1 MGQWGPWGHWVLL
14 GGEPSTWKALPPP
27 LTLRR
32 VVQEAASSCVST
44 QGHRSKLLANI
55 WFLHSQCTGHFLCG
69 GGFRIL
75 VFSPLL
81 FPLYPNLPSLLP
93 CSPIQGPKG
102 YNLLYSPFWYLRHYW
117 KGTFDGHL
125 FPPRHSG
132 FSRKIRPH
140 YSCYHIWT
148 FISNEINY
156 SSVKPLETTPHPN
169 AAF

>member
-93 CSPIQGPKG
+93 CSPP
-102 YNLLYSPFWYLRHYW
+102 
-117 KGTFDGHL
+117 
-125 FPPRHSG
+125 
-132 FSRKIRPH
+132 
-140 YSCYHIWT
+140 
-148 FISNEINY
+148 
-156 SSVKPLETTPHPN
+156 PHPGPEGLQFTLLSFLVFKTLLKGN
-169 AAF
+169 IWWPFVPPKTFWFFKKNKTTLQLLSHLDVYFQWNQLLFS